1 MIKCLIMEYKRSTF
15 QSGLQARN
23 VNKTEKNYNNG
34 LYCIDHLKTSYMS
47 TTKRKQRGDDRR

>member
-1 MIKCLIMEYKRSTF
+1 MEYKRSTF
-15 QSGLQARN
+15 QLGIQARN